1 MSVWPARPEAGEAG
15 IEVWGCGPGDLV
27 EAARPGPLS
36 IRIDHRG
43 PPEAS
48 AEVRREWASMCAAN
62 PRLHNGP
69 VLSVVWFDAEQG
81 SMLTRPDTYQRLA
94 VQPRVRTGV
103 RMLGV
108 TALLIARDEAGREHA
123 LLGKRGGSVRV
134 YGGRWELGPAGGLDS
149 WHPGQQVIDP
159 AAIVEQA
166 ADEVQEEAGLAVS
179 GGSIIGLVRDEIACS
194 YDVIV
199 RIDAGDLRAARA
211 RPDGWEYT
219 EVAWVSAAEAEG
231 FMRERELIGPARA
244 VLRALGWVGPGGIR

>member
-1 MSVWPARPEAGEAG
+1 MSVWRARPEASGPGVEL
-15 IEVWGCGPGDLV
+15 WGCEPADSSEL
-27 EAARPGPLS
+27 RPGALS

-43 PPEAS
+43 PPDAS

-108 TALLIARDEAGREHA
+108 TALLVARDAGGRERV
-123 LLGKRGGSVRV
+123 LLGRRGERTRI
-134 YGGRWELGPAGGLDS
+134 YGGMWELGPAGGLDS
-149 WHPGQQVIDP
+149 WHPGQQVVEP
-159 AAIVEQA
+159 GAIIEQA
-166 ADEVQEEAGLAVS
+166 ADEVQEEAGLVVS

-199 RIDAGDLRAARA
+199 RIEAGDAEAVRA

-219 EVAWVSAAEAEG
+219 EVAWVSAAEAGE
-231 FMRERELIGPARA
+231 FVRARPVIEPARA
-244 VLRALGWVGPGGIR
+244 VLRALGWAKR